1 MNNSEGGKALRCN
14 ERTTREEGKRTAFVL
29 LDVLARSKRTTF
41 APREITAQFQTPVT
55 NFACIVEQRK
65 FVWILTLEDVFA
77 IGIIS
82 KPCHCLVRSRFV
94 RTKIEFITT
103 IPIQDFPPVSTVL
116 HVFFLITAPPS
127 VPLHPNTCCV
137 VQMECGFELVELD
150 FKYISCVLCDFEQMI
165 DTSS

>member
-1 MNNSEGGKALRCN
+1 MLGPQRRASCTGETGEVNNSEGGKALRCN

-41 APREITAQFQTPVT
+41 APREITAQFQTPAT

-103 IPIQDFPPVSTVL
+103 IPIQDFPPYRTSCILPHNRATFGPFTSKIL
-116 HVFFLITAPPS
+116 
-127 VPLHPNTCCV
+127 V
-137 VQMECGFELVELD
+137 V
-150 FKYISCVLCDFEQMI
+150 
-165 DTSS
+165 